1 MMTNFTSHLSKQGRS
16 KIIFE
21 ALIFIAIIGTLDLLT
36 GCEISV
42 SILYLA
48 PISLAAWY
56 AGGHSGFIV
65 AIVSALVWLLAD
77 IGAGH
82 VYQHSFIPYWNAL
95 VLLGE
100 FILADLVVSQLR
112 HSYQA
117 QASLIEELNEAIDN
131 TLTFRGLVPICPRC
145 KKMRDDDGYWQEV
158 EAYLGEY
165 AEASITHDLCP
176 QCRKEMK
183 KEVQEL
189 STKSLDEG
197 V

>member
-1 MMTNFTSHLSKQGRS
+1 MMTNFASHLSKQGRNT
-16 KIIFE
+16 ITFE
-21 ALIFIAIIGTLDLLT
+21 ALILIAIIGTLDLLT
-36 GCEISV
+36 GSEISI

-48 PISLAAWY
+48 PIALAAWY
-56 AGGHSGFIV
+56 SGGPSGFMV

-82 VYQHSFIPYWNAL
+82 VYQHSFILYWNAL

-112 HSYQA
+112 HTYQA

-131 TLTFRGLVPICPRC
+131 TLTFRGLVPICARC
-145 KKMRDDDGYWQEV
+145 KKMRDDEGYWQEV
-158 EAYLGEY
+158 ETYLGEH
-165 AEASITHDLCP
+165 AEASFTHDLCP

-189 STKSLDEG
+189 SAKSLDEG